1 MILLQIG
8 RNGLAHHKVPK
19 SAEWANTNRAVRS
32 TAWGGIGVL
41 MKAYAT
47 DKVSKTCYL
56 VMGHESETYIG
67 ALILENVVFC
77 QHLCSVFQENVGRTL
92 SEIGSLD
99 LAYTL

>member
-1 MILLQIG
+1 MDWLTTKYQKAQ
-8 RNGLAHHKVPK
+8 NGPTRTEPCGAP
-19 SAEWANTNRAVRS
+19 RG
-32 TAWGGIGVL
+32 GGIGVL